1 MLVKMS
7 STGRIGEPRGENARP
22 KHSQARGRRV
32 QTILKLALGV
42 VILSFTLY
50 PILWTISAAFN
61 PRGGLSGQQLFPAN
75 PSFRNFETI
84 LNEPFLKWMWNSFLL
99 ATIASALSVMVTTL
113 AAYSFSRFRFRF
125 RRHIL
130 LGILMIQVFPALLTM
145 VALFALMQQIGNYIP
160 WLGLNSHGGLILLYL
175 GGAMGI
181 NVWLMKGYF
190 DSIPREIDES
200 AMVDGATH
208 WQIFWKLIFPL
219 ARPIVTVVAI
229 LTFVGVYSD
238 WVLARIVLQDQDK
251 FTLMLG
257 LQSFIQYNYGSN
269 WGAFAAGAILGAL
282 PIVVIYIVLQNQIVG
297 GLTVGSVKG

>member
-1 MLVKMS
+1 MS
-7 STGRIGEPRGENARP
+7 SPQYAAHNLSGWTQFRQSRTN
-22 KHSQARGRRV
+22 QRRF
-32 QTILKLALGV
+32 QRALKIIFGTIVL
-42 VILSFTLY
+42 IFTLY

-61 PRGGLSGQQLFPAN
+61 PRGGLSGQRFIPAN
-75 PSFRNFETI
+75 PSLRNFEII
-84 LNEPFLKWMWNSFLL
+84 LSQPFLQWMANSFLL
-99 ATIASALSVMVTTL
+99 ATIASVLSVGITTL

-125 RRHIL
+125 RRQLL
-130 LGILMIQVFPALLTM
+130 LGILVIQVFPVLLTM
-145 VALFALMQQIGNYIP
+145 VALFALMQQIGAYVP

-190 DSIPREIDES
+190 DSIPRDIDES

-219 ARPIVTVVAI
+219 ARPIITVVGI

-238 WVLARIVLQDQDK
+238 WVLARIVLHDHNK

-257 LQSFIQYNYGSN
+257 LQSFIQYEYGSN
-269 WGAFAAGAILGAL
+269 WGAFSAGAILGAI
-282 PIVVIYIVLQNQIVG
+282 PIVLIYILLQDQIVG
-297 GLTVGSVKG
+297 GLTAGAVKG